1 MNIVNPGPYALS
13 AKVDVPDI
21 TTLGLTTDNCLIV
34 YETQGQYRSW
44 VPGRS
49 FNPFTSLT
57 KDSGYIVIVKG
68 AIDLSQFFYPDNG
81 GGAAEPYLSITN
93 ISSEDITLK
102 DQDGNIPQL
111 LAAANPLQSGESV
124 TFLKSALDMAAMT
137 DITFLTGNNL
147 HGYQRSFSSKNGI
160 VIKEDAD
167 DQGNNTSFDI
177 GCDLTYGDTN
187 YFITDA
193 TLNAFRGLVLLD
205 VASNSPGNLT
215 PETFDSNGNDI
226 GPLTAFPKNVAQEY
240 SGFNGAIDHFTVL
253 VPAGCALILSTF
265 DYVTFANITS
275 SVTTAGNTL
284 TLPLSAITTDQ
295 MTFLTLVN
303 A

>member
-57 KDSGYIVIVKG
+57 KDGGYIVIVKG

-81 GGAAEPYLSITN
+81 GAAEPILSISN
-93 ISSEDITLK
+93 ISGEDITLT
-102 DQDGNIPQL
+102 DQNGDIPQL
-111 LAAANPLQSGESV
+111 LAAANPLTGGNGSV
-124 TFLKSALDMAAMT
+124 SFTKSALDMAEIT
-137 DITFLTGNNL
+137 DILFTTTVNV
-147 HGYQRSFSSKNGI
+147 HGYQRYFEIDRSGVLREASLSIDNST
-160 VIKEDAD
+160 D
-167 DQGNNTSFDI
+167 TDI
-177 GCDLTYGDTN
+177 NCDLTNGDIN
-187 YFITDA
+187 YFITPA
-193 TLNAFRGLVLLD
+193 TQSEFRGLVLLD
-205 VASNSPGNLT
+205 VASNNPGSLA
-215 PETFDSNGNDI
+215 PEAFDVNGNDL
-226 GPLTAFPKNVAQEY
+226 GPLQTFPKNVAQEN
-240 SGFNGAIDHFTVL
+240 SGFGGNIDHFTVL

-265 DYVTFANITS
+265 DYNNFQNITS

-295 MTFLTLVN
+295 MTYLTLVN